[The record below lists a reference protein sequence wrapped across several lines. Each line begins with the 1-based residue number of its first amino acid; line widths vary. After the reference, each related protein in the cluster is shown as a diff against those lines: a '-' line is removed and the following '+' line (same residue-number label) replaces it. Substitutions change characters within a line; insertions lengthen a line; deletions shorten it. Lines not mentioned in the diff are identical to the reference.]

1 MINSLYFTWMEIFYL
16 KFVMSMYISWFV
28 DTESISCPEKK
39 EFFYCKNLNCFLI
52 SVIVML
58 VFAEL
63 ISGPEIIISNESEI
77 CES

>member
-1 MINSLYFTWMEIFYL
+1 M
-16 KFVMSMYISWFV
+16 
-28 DTESISCPEKK
+28 
-39 EFFYCKNLNCFLI
+39 
-52 SVIVML
+52 SVIIML

>member
-1 MINSLYFTWMEIFYL
+1 MG
-16 KFVMSMYISWFV
+16 
-28 DTESISCPEKK
+28 TESISCPEKK
-39 EFFYCKNLNCFLI
+39 EFFYFENLKYFSI

-58 VFAEL
+58 VFSEL